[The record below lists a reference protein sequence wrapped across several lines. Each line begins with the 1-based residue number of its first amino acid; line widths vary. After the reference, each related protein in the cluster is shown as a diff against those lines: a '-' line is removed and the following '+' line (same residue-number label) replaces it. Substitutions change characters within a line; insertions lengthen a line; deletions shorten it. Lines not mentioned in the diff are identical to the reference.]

1 MGALYIRRKPR
12 VRLEALIHGGGHERG
27 FRSGNVSGKRIVF
40 TGKFSKISR
49 SEAKNLA
56 ERNGAIVSN
65 AISNNTDYLILGE
78 KPGSKKRKAI
88 EIGIEILSEEEWL
101 DLINY

>member
-1 MGALYIRRKPR
+1 MSYINPTPIEKPI
-12 VRLEALIHGGGHERG
+12 L
-27 FRSGNVSGKRIVF
+27 SGKVSGKRIVF
-40 TGKFSKISR
+40 TGKLTKISR

-56 ERNGAIVSN
+56 ENNGAIVSN

>member
-1 MGALYIRRKPR
+1 MLSYINPTPIEKP
-12 VRLEALIHGGGHERG
+12 IK
-27 FRSGNVSGKRIVF
+27 SGKVSGKRVVF
-40 TGKFSKISR
+40 TGKLNKISR

-56 ERNGAIVSN
+56 EINGAIVSN
-65 AISNNTDYLILGE
+65 SVSTNTDYLVLGE